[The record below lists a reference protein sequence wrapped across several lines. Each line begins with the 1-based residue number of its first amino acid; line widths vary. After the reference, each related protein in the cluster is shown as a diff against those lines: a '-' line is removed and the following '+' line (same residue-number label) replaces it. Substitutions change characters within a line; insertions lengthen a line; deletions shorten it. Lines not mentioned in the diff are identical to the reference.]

1 MPDAPRPAGFSLE
14 DAVLDIGG
22 DIGALILYT
31 DAEYDECEIEVSPI
45 DAAEQAHPQEHPHEH
60 VHEHLHEDEHP
71 HEPGQGHAHAH
82 EHGQRTHTAIHVR
95 RVGDQ
100 LTYAGIYPELKA
112 GDYRIWTDDPSLPDR
127 VTIVG
132 GQVAEVDWRSTRS

>member
-31 DAEYDECEIEVSPI
+31 DAEYDEQEIEVSAI
-45 DAAEQAHPQEHPHEH
+45 GADEHEH
-60 VHEHLHEDEHP
+60 DHSHGHE
-71 HEPGQGHAHAH
+71 H
-82 EHGQRTHTAIHVR
+82 EHGHRTHTAIHVR
-95 RVGDQ
+95 RVGEQ

-112 GDYRIWTDDPSLPDR
+112 GEYRIWTDDPNLSDR

-132 GQVAEVDWRSTRS
+132 GEVAEVDWRSRR